1 MISVDSKGE
10 KTKYTTAN
18 YKELEKQ
25 AKEQK
30 KAEQQKRS
38 PGSEKGKTKYTTANY
53 KQLDAAAKEKR
64 LHQSAIVETNE
75 KILKNLE
82 KTGTSLMK
90 SIEKTGSLLLMRKS
104 KSSTAFGNSS
114 EARED
119 EPTLV

>member
-1 MISVDSKGE
+1 MLADSKGE

-18 YKELEKQ
+18 YKQLEQQ
-25 AKEQK
+25 AKEK
-30 KAEQQKRS
+30 KAELQKRS

-64 LHQSAIVETNE
+64 LQTSAIVETNE

-82 KTGTSLMK
+82 KTGSSLMK

-104 KSSTAFGNSS
+104 KSSTAFGNTS
-114 EARED
+114 ENRED